1 MRTPPTPIPHDV
13 DTTIAGAR
21 NPVWRQYLRAIGPGL
36 VTGASDDDPSAI
48 VTYASAGAKAGYGLL
63 WTCTVSFPLMVA
75 VQINAD
81 RTALATG
88 RSLGELATERFG
100 PVGRRLFALL
110 LVAHVLANT
119 LVIAADLIAVG
130 EGVRLL
136 AGGPI
141 WLWPV
146 VAGGAILGLLVSGSF
161 AAIANVLKVLCLALV
176 GYVAAVFVVD
186 VDWGAVASNLLVPRI
201 RTDAT
206 SLGLTLAVLG
216 ATLPPYVFFWQSVH
230 RLEELREEDLG
241 GDDPVPLTRRSARQA
256 ARKRRTSV
264 VDVVCGMAF
273 AVAVMFAVM
282 VATAATGVDEVGSAA
297 DVASALEP
305 VAGGAA
311 KALFAAGFVAAG
323 VLAVPV
329 LAGAGSAAV
338 AGFLRRDWGFSRRP
352 REAPVFYGLVV
363 AGTAAGM
370 VLSLLGVDPI
380 QLLVGA
386 ATLNGATSAP
396 LLAVVMILAGDRRL
410 LGAQRP
416 GPLLLVLGW
425 AAVAV
430 MALAA
435 MGGLL
440 AAL

>member
-1 MRTPPTPIPHDV
+1 VTAPAPSRV
-13 DTTIAGAR
+13 DTTTAGAH

-63 WTCTVSFPLMVA
+63 WTCTVSFPLMIA

-88 RSLGELATERFG
+88 RSLGELARERFG
-100 PVGRRLFALL
+100 GFGRVLFVVL
-110 LVAHVLANT
+110 LVGHLLANT

-130 EGVRLL
+130 AGIELL
-136 AGGPI
+136 VGGPT

-146 VAGGAILGLLVSGSF
+146 VAGAGITALLLSGSF
-161 AAIANVLKVLCLALV
+161 SVIANVLKVLCLALI
-176 GYVAAVFVVD
+176 GYVAVLFVVD
-186 VDWGAVASNLLVPRI
+186 VDWGAVARNLFVPRI

-230 RLEELREEDLG
+230 RLEELREEDEG
-241 GDDPVPLTRRSARQA
+241 GDHPLPLRRRSPRNALQ
-256 ARKRRTSV
+256 KRRTTA
-264 VDVVCGMAF
+264 VDVVCGMTF
-273 AVAVMFAVM
+273 AVAVMFSVM
-282 VATAATGVDEVGSAA
+282 VATAASGAEDIESASDIA
-297 DVASALEP
+297 AALEP
-305 VAGGAA
+305 VAGGGA

-323 VLAVPV
+323 ILAVPV

-338 AGFLRRDWGFSRRP
+338 AGYLRRDWGFSRSP
-352 REAPVFYGLVV
+352 RQAPVFYGLVG
-363 AGTAAGM
+363 AGTLTGM
-370 VLSLLGVDPI
+370 VLSLVGVDPI

-396 LLAVVMILAGDRRL
+396 LLAAVMLISGDREL
-410 LGAQRP
+410 LGAHRP
-416 GPLLLVLGW
+416 GAVVRVMGW
-425 AAVAV
+425 LAVGV
-430 MALAA
+430 MAVTAI
-435 MGGLL
+435 GGLVGSV
-440 AAL
+440 

>member
-1 MRTPPTPIPHDV
+1 VPTSSGGV
-13 DTTIAGAR
+13 DTTTAAAK

-63 WTCTVSFPLMVA
+63 WTCTVSFPLMIA

-88 RSLGELATERFG
+88 RSLGELASERFG
-100 PVGRRLFALL
+100 GLGRRLFVLL

-130 EGVRLL
+130 EGIRLL
-136 AGGPI
+136 VGGPV
-141 WLWPV
+141 WLWPLA
-146 VAGGAILGLLVSGSF
+146 AGVGISALLLSGSF

-201 RTDAT
+201 RTDPT

-230 RLEELREEDLG
+230 RLEELREEEAG
-241 GDDPVPLTRRSARQA
+241 GDEPLPLTRRPRGQAR
-256 ARKRRTSV
+256 RKRHTSAL
-264 VDVVCGMAF
+264 DVVCGMAF
-273 AVAVMFAVM
+273 AVIVMFAVM
-282 VATAATGVDEVGSAA
+282 VTTAATGTDEVESAA

-305 VAGGAA
+305 VAGSAA

-323 VLAVPV
+323 ILAVPV

-338 AGFLRRDWGFSRRP
+338 AGYLRRDWGFSRSP
-352 REAPVFYGLVV
+352 RQAPVFYGLVG
-363 AGTAAGM
+363 AGTIGGM
-370 VLSLLGVDPI
+370 VLTLVGVDAI
-380 QLLVGA
+380 QLLVAA

-396 LLAVVMILAGDRRL
+396 LLAVVMLISGDRQL
-410 LGAQRP
+410 LGPHRP
-416 GPLLLVLGW
+416 GRVLRVLGW
-425 AAVAV
+425 AAVAM
-430 MALAA
+430 MAAA
-435 MGGLL
+435 ALGGLL
-440 AAL
+440 SAL